1 MLPTSNP
8 DCNCS
13 VSHEMPMI
21 WRDHAPMVPT
31 SAAAT
36 RRDPGQPDTGLL
48 AATDARSGTVRG
60 EGVKE
65 GRSRN
70 KIECFFG
77 GNNHST

>member
-1 MLPTSNP
+1 
-8 DCNCS
+8 
-13 VSHEMPMI
+13 MI

-65 GRSRN
+65 GTSRN
-70 KIECFFG
+70 KIECFLEGTIIAPDSPRIRFDILIL
-77 GNNHST
+77 